1 MPRLARLGL
10 PLAIFFCLPIPDAEA
25 VLNKCTDGKQI
36 TYTTEPCEKTGLTS
50 AGPIKDAVTVMPA
63 TRISQNDSSEK
74 SGKSSVEG
82 NNVSGNK
89 ASGNDNPGADVPKE
103 ATIKPVSPLVNKIL
117 NW

>member
-1 MPRLARLGL
+1 MPRLARFGL

-25 VLNKCTDGKQI
+25 GLNKCTDGKRI

-74 SGKSSVEG
+74 SGKGGVEG
-82 NNVSGNK
+82 NDVSGNK
-89 ASGNDNPGADVPKE
+89 ASVNDDSGADAPKE
-103 ATIKPVSPLVNKIL
+103 ATIKPVNPLVNKLL